1 MQKMKD
7 SKFMIVQDQATA
19 DKLKA
24 AGFQLISDNNGL
36 CVFVNTPPRNFN
48 FDEVDL
54 VKIGFTNILS
64 I

>member
-1 MQKMKD
+1 MDK
-7 SKFMIVQDQATA
+7 SKFMIVQDKVTA

-24 AGFQLISDNNGL
+24 AGFQLVSEDNGL
-36 CVFVNTPPRNFN
+36 CVFLNTPPQNFN
-48 FDEVDL
+48 FDEVDI

>member
-1 MQKMKD
+1 MNK
-7 SKFMIVQDQATA
+7 SKFMIVQDKVTA

-24 AGFQLISDNNGL
+24 AGFQLISETNGL
-36 CVFVNTPPRNFN
+36 CVFLNTPPQNFN
-48 FDEVDL
+48 FDEVDV

>member
-1 MQKMKD
+1 MDK
-7 SKFMIVQDQATA
+7 SKFMIVQDKATA
-19 DKLKA
+19 DKLKN
-24 AGFQLISDNNGL
+24 AGFQLISEANGL
-36 CVFVNTPPRNFN
+36 CVFINTPPKNFN

>member
-1 MQKMKD
+1 MDK
-7 SKFMIVQDQATA
+7 SKFMIVQDKNTA
-19 DKLKA
+19 EKLKV
-24 AGFQLISDNNGL
+24 AGFQLISETNGL
-36 CVFVNTPPRNFN
+36 CVFLNASPKNFN

>member
-1 MQKMKD
+1 MDK
-7 SKFMIVQDQATA
+7 SKFMIVQDKVTA

-24 AGFQLISDNNGL
+24 AGFQLVSEANGL
-36 CVFVNTPPRNFN
+36 CVFLNTPPQNFN
-48 FDEVDL
+48 FDEVDI

>member
-1 MQKMKD
+1 MDK
-7 SKFMIVQDQATA
+7 SKFMIVQDKNTA

-24 AGFQLISDNNGL
+24 AGFQLISENNGL
-36 CVFVNTPPRNFN
+36 CVFLNASPSNFN
-48 FDEVDL
+48 FNEVDL

>member
-1 MQKMKD
+1 MDK
-7 SKFMIVQDQATA
+7 SKFMIVQDKHTA
-19 DKLKA
+19 EKLKV
-24 AGFQLISDNNGL
+24 AGFQLVSEANGL
-36 CVFVNTPPRNFN
+36 CVFLNASPKNFS

>member
-1 MQKMKD
+1 MQKMKN
-7 SKFMIVQDQATA
+7 SKFMLVQDKSTA

-24 AGFQLISDNNGL
+24 AGFQLVSDTNGM
-36 CVFVNTPPRNFN
+36 CVFINTPPRNFN

-54 VKIGFTNILS
+54 LKIGFTNILS

>member
-1 MQKMKD
+1 MKD
-7 SKFMIVQDQATA
+7 SKFMIVQDQTTA

-24 AGFQLISDNNGL
+24 AGFQLISDTNGL
-36 CVFVNTPPRNFN
+36 CVFINTPPSNFN

>member
-1 MQKMKD
+1 MKD
-7 SKFMIVQDQATA
+7 SKFMIVQDKSTA

-24 AGFQLISDNNGL
+24 AGFQLISDTNGL
-36 CVFVNTPPRNFN
+36 CIFVNMPPRNFS

>member
-1 MQKMKD
+1 MNK
-7 SKFMIVQDQATA
+7 SKFMIVQDKTTA
-19 DKLKA
+19 DKLKK
-24 AGFQLISDNNGL
+24 AGFQLVSETNGL
-36 CVFVNTPPRNFN
+36 CVFINIPPQHFN

>member
-1 MQKMKD
+1 MNN
-7 SKFMIVQDQATA
+7 SKFMIVQDKATA
-19 DKLKA
+19 DKLKN
-24 AGFQLISDNNGL
+24 AGFQLVSDTNGL
-36 CVFVNTPPRNFN
+36 CVFINTPPRNFN